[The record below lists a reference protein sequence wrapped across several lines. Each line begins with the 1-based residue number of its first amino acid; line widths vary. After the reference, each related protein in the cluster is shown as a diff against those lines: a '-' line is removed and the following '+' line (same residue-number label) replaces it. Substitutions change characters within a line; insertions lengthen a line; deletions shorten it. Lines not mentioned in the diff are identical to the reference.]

1 MHYVYRLQSIKHP
14 SKTYIGTTR
23 NVKKRLALHNRG
35 KVRETAEHAPWRISF
50 YAAFTRK
57 ERAGDFKEFLETKDG
72 KRLAVTYLWSSSSSP
87 SASSSSHADG

>member
-1 MHYVYRLQSIKHP
+1 MHYVYRIQSLEHS

-35 KVRETAEHAPWRISF
+35 KVRHTAEDGPWRISF

-57 ERAGDFKEFLETKDG
+57 ERADEFAEFLKTKEG
-72 KRLAVTYLWSSSSSP
+72 RRFAHEHLWSAPARSSDDS
-87 SASSSSHADG
+87 DR